1 MSAGD
6 AEVAAVLHEHRFAI
20 RYAHGYCACMVPER
34 DPSIGPKAHAAH
46 VATALAP
53 VIEARVAAAA
63 AGAHE
68 MRIRRLHPPEGADL
82 PTWHALHQTVLTIV
96 GGATLAATD
105 ATEGEGL

>member
-6 AEVAAVLHEHRFAI
+6 ADLAEVLHDALVGRACLTTACRHRP
-20 RYAHGYCACMVPER
+20 MV
-34 DPSIGPKAHAAH
+34 DHLAA
-46 VATALAP
+46 ALAP
-53 VIEARVAAAA
+53 VIEARVAAAV
-63 AGAHE
+63 AGACE
-68 MRIRRLHPPEGADL
+68 VRIRRLNPPEGADL